1 MLPARPMAVT
11 LIILDFDG
19 TFTDVE
25 AEAGPFLD
33 AYRDELAERFG
44 DDLAARWDEVAAEI
58 RSQPE
63 GYGWEYEGRIVAPSH
78 ADPYIL
84 AVSTAQRLL
93 GDHGLLTDLGE
104 RSAFLEALF
113 RSNYPKAASVFRPDA
128 REVVESLL
136 ATGVPVHVVT
146 NSMTE
151 AVQRKLDELSP
162 RHRERLT
169 VHGNARKYVI
179 AQPETIDERFEA
191 VPESL
196 ALEGLDR
203 PVLLRRGRYYS
214 VLRQIWESEGAS
226 PEGTLVCGDIY
237 ELDLALPAAL
247 DMHVHLVCRPGTP
260 AYERRAVD
268 RLPRGAVSEDLRAV
282 LDRV

>member
-1 MLPARPMAVT
+1 MALS

-25 AEAGPFLD
+25 AEAGPFLA
-33 AYRDELAERFG
+33 AYRDELAEKFG
-44 DDLAARWDEVAAEI
+44 ADLAGRWDEVSEEI
-58 RSQPE
+58 RRQPE
-63 GYGWEYEGRIVAPSH
+63 GYGWEFEGRIVAPSH

-93 GDHGLLTDLGE
+93 SDHGILTDLAE

-113 RSNYPKAASVFRPDA
+113 RSNYPKAASVFREDA
-128 REVVESLL
+128 REVVDALL
-136 ATGVPVHVVT
+136 DTGMPVHVVT

-151 AVQRKLDELSP
+151 AVERKLEELGP
-162 RHRERLT
+162 KHRSRLV

-179 AQPETIDERFEA
+179 APAEPTDERFEA

-196 ALEGLDR
+196 SLEGLER

-214 VLRQIWESEGAS
+214 VLREIWKSEGAT
-226 PEGTLVCGDIY
+226 PEETLVCGDIY

-268 RLPRGAVSEDLRAV
+268 RLSRGAVSEDLRSV
-282 LDRV
+282 LDRLPAC